1 MSEIM
6 QAVLRMP
13 DNLFW
18 ADDPISRYQHNQV
31 RLEAA
36 ERIRELEEELEIAK
50 DTRVMVDEALRERRV
65 QVETQQQ
72 RIALLEAAI
81 RKHRKDVWSYPT
93 NEPSFYEDHELYA
106 VLQEDKPQ

>member
-18 ADDPISRYQHNQV
+18 ADDPMSRHQHNQI

-36 ERIRELEEELEIAK
+36 
-50 DTRVMVDEALRERRV
+50 D
-65 QVETQQQ
+65 

-81 RKHRKDVWSYPT
+81 REHRNANWEGRKVVDR
-93 NEPSFYEDHELYA
+93 FDRELYA
-106 VLQEDKPQ
+106 VLQEQGE